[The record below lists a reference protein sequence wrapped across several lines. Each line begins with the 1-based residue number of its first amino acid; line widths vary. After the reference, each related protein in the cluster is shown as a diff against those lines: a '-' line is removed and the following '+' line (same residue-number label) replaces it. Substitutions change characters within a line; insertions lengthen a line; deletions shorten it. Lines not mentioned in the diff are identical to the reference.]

1 MTYQKM
7 EYNVYLNGLW
17 TAQKSVPDLMQLV
30 KQEFDYI
37 VLDEAH
43 YLFQD
48 AAFNRRT
55 STIFEMIERF
65 RKSKVIIM
73 LSATADLLKK
83 YFSSKITATY
93 TADAD
98 YSYIE
103 SVFYYNRKDTLLKIL
118 DKIPAD
124 EKIVVFGDN
133 KERLQELNRRYSDS
147 AYLSSDNKETSP
159 VFNEIVQTEHFECR
173 MLFTT
178 KVLDNGV
185 NLKDKAI
192 KHIFVEQTDMVEFMQ
207 CLGRKR
213 VQDAEDT
220 IKLYFYDNFQK
231 IAGLYSRLE
240 PQMRIAAEYFQLKE
254 NGLKE
259 DFKNKY
265 RLSPL
270 PNFFDN
276 KSDLVFPTYY
286 KATDDYEFCRSITKK
301 ETSLHQQVS
310 IALQKNAVHYE
321 EAERHYT
328 LLTYLE
334 QNVNR
339 RFFKSDREELIKQFN
354 VRDEYRL
361 QRTIGVLNQ
370 YLIEN
375 NIMYKLQKGQTD
387 RNEGRKTYWV
397 IVPKGE

>member
-1 MTYQKM
+1 
-7 EYNVYLNGLW
+7 
-17 TAQKSVPDLMQLV
+17 
-30 KQEFDYI
+30 
-37 VLDEAH
+37 
-43 YLFQD
+43 
-48 AAFNRRT
+48 
-55 STIFEMIERF
+55 
-65 RKSKVIIM
+65 
-73 LSATADLLKK
+73 
-83 YFSSKITATY
+83 
-93 TADAD
+93 
-98 YSYIE
+98 
-103 SVFYYNRKDTLLKIL
+103 
-118 DKIPAD
+118 
-124 EKIVVFGDN
+124 
-133 KERLQELNRRYSDS
+133 
-147 AYLSSDNKETSP
+147 
-159 VFNEIVQTEHFECR
+159 
-173 MLFTT
+173 
-178 KVLDNGV
+178 
-185 NLKDKAI
+185 
-192 KHIFVEQTDMVEFMQ
+192 MVEFIQ

-213 VQDAEDT
+213 VQDKKDT
-220 IKLYFYDNFQK
+220 VKLYFYDNFSK
-231 IAGLYSRLE
+231 IAGLYSCLAM
-240 PQMRIAAEYFQLKE
+240 QMQVAAEYFRLRE
-254 NGLKE
+254 NGLIE

-301 ETSLHQQVS
+301 ETSLHRQVS

-328 LLTYLE
+328 LLIYLE

>member
-1 MTYQKM
+1 
-7 EYNVYLNGLW
+7 
-17 TAQKSVPDLMQLV
+17 
-30 KQEFDYI
+30 
-37 VLDEAH
+37 
-43 YLFQD
+43 
-48 AAFNRRT
+48 
-55 STIFEMIERF
+55 
-65 RKSKVIIM
+65 
-73 LSATADLLKK
+73 
-83 YFSSKITATY
+83 
-93 TADAD
+93 
-98 YSYIE
+98 
-103 SVFYYNRKDTLLKIL
+103 
-118 DKIPAD
+118 
-124 EKIVVFGDN
+124 
-133 KERLQELNRRYSDS
+133 
-147 AYLSSDNKETSP
+147 
-159 VFNEIVQTEHFECR
+159 
-173 MLFTT
+173 
-178 KVLDNGV
+178 
-185 NLKDKAI
+185 
-192 KHIFVEQTDMVEFMQ
+192 MVEFIQ

-213 VQDAEDT
+213 VQDKKDT
-220 IKLYFYDNFQK
+220 VKLYFYDNFSK
-231 IAGLYSRLE
+231 IAGLYSCLAM
-240 PQMRIAAEYFQLKE
+240 QMQVAAEYFRLRE
-254 NGLKE
+254 NGLIE

-301 ETSLHQQVS
+301 ETSLHRQVS

-375 NIMYKLQKGQTD
+375 NIMYKLQKGQTV